1 MPGIGMNPDILE
13 LATRKYGVYR
23 SDLQSLT
30 GGHFSYVFE
39 FTQDGK
45 ELILRITPPNQDV
58 DLLSLKAI
66 LAWMDYLGRHG
77 AAVTQPLPSCDGNLI
92 EVITI
97 DSDRFLCVVYQKA
110 RGVLAECLSFDQ
122 WNSRLVEDLGRS
134 VGRMHALAKRYQ
146 PVDAAFIRPEWD
158 QIGNCFNPGDGL
170 NQSQTSILK
179 RKSEVLQLIRAL
191 PKRTGDYGLIHSD
204 LHLANIMVDLP
215 ANAVT
220 ILDFDDCCRGWYAMD
235 IAMALFDILVVY
247 PMADQASFAGQFLSD
262 YLIGYRQE
270 TELSKFSIENLP
282 HFLKLL
288 EIGIY
293 TQVYRS
299 YSSGQADAWV
309 TKFMDGRAERIEQG
323 IPYVEIN
330 FGDFSG

>member
-1 MPGIGMNPDILE
+1 
-13 LATRKYGVYR
+13 
-23 SDLQSLT
+23 
-30 GGHFSYVFE
+30 
-39 FTQDGK
+39 
-45 ELILRITPPNQDV
+45 
-58 DLLSLKAI
+58 
-66 LAWMDYLGRHG
+66 
-77 AAVTQPLPSCDGNLI
+77 
-92 EVITI
+92 
-97 DSDRFLCVVYQKA
+97 VVYEKA

-122 WNSRLVEDLGRS
+122 WNSRLVEKLGRS

-170 NQSQTSILK
+170 DQSQASILK
-179 RKSEVLQLIRAL
+179 RKSEVMQLIRAL

-235 IAMALFDILVVY
+235 IAMTLFDILVVY
-247 PMADQASFAGQFLSD
+247 PVADKASFASQFLAD

-270 TELSKFSIENLP
+270 TDLSQFSTVNLP

-288 EIGIY
+288 EIGVYI
-293 TQVYRS
+293 QVYQS

-309 TKFMDGRAERIEQG
+309 TKFMAGRAERIEQG

-330 FGDFSG
+330 FGGFSG